1 MTGVNEIWREFK
13 QSGSTNAFKRLYD
26 ACYDLL
32 YRYASFYIDSLD
44 AEEVV
49 LDLMLYLWTNR
60 GSIEIHTSVE
70 SYLRSSIHNRC
81 LNKLR
86 GRVPTTSLE
95 FVAEFGTA
103 DMEQRRIT
111 EEDISIVVW
120 EAMKTLSPKCRQIF
134 EMSRNEGLK
143 NSEIATN
150 MGLSEKTVEAYITK
164 SLKQIR
170 IFAKKNLILLIL
182 LGL

>member
-1 MTGVNEIWREFK
+1 M
-13 QSGSTNAFKRLYD
+13 
-26 ACYDLL
+26 
-32 YRYASFYIDSLD
+32 
-44 AEEVV
+44 
-49 LDLMLYLWTNR
+49 
-60 GSIEIHTSVE
+60 
-70 SYLRSSIHNRC
+70 
-81 LNKLR
+81 
-86 GRVPTTSLE
+86 
-95 FVAEFGTA
+95 AEFGTA

-170 IFAKKNLILLIL
+170 IFAKKNLILLIF